1 MAVGPAIIIIILVVA
16 IRYNTLANVHQPV
29 SGSQLPFG
37 NGSGCDCPIGTS
49 SASMVP
55 TSGGPF
61 KSSSP
66 LIRIILLLLW
76 SV

>member
-1 MAVGPAIIIIILVVA
+1 MAIGPAIIIMPSIMHYI
-16 IRYNTLANVHQPV
+16 ANVHQPV

-37 NGSGCDCPIGTS
+37 NGSGCDCPVGVS
-49 SASMVP
+49 SGSMVP
-55 TSGGPF
+55 TRGGPF